1 MRHVDGGSGGRWRGS
16 RVVVR
21 ESLQEV
27 PLMSVVEQASGYVAI
42 NLMQVVQASA
52 FGGEGVGMWVGWE
65 LVSQDSQRWVSMVEC
80 WQNCCVCKCTTPP
93 VRTLPSLSPYVL

>member
-42 NLMQVVQASA
+42 DLMQVVQASA
-52 FGGEGVGMWVGWE
+52 FGGESAGMWVGLE
-65 LVSQDSQRWVSMVEC
+65 LVSWYRQRWVGMVG
-80 WQNCCVCKCTTPP
+80 CC
-93 VRTLPSLSPYVL
+93 L